1 MKLNRSVLILTGD
14 NTVIQQEPIRGT
26 IIIVV
31 TVIKCNVIRKP
42 GNREDLQP
50 DVYKVQQHKWNL
62 IKPDRWLYVLTANM
76 AAICL
81 TFGIQT
87 HICLYCLIPSDTVQI
102 SNIHYFWKKKL
113 LCIITKSVGM
123 HTLPFPL
130 MSGLCF
136 FQVGVCPLFIWFKV
150 VWKLNRSRWFPG
162 SWVAKPG
169 FSNAISEK
177 STHQTNPSTCHANTV
192 QYRWMWYFVQ
202 RLLPT
207 R

>member
-62 IKPDRWLYVLTANM
+62 IKPDRWLYVLTANK

-87 HICLYCLIPSDTVQI
+87 HMCLYCLIPSDTVQI

-130 MSGLCF
+130 MFGLCF
-136 FQVGVCPLFIWFKV
+136 FQVGVCPFFYLVQSGLKV
-150 VWKLNRSRWFPG
+150 ESLQV
-162 SWVAKPG
+162 
-169 FSNAISEK
+169 IS
-177 STHQTNPSTCHANTV
+177 
-192 QYRWMWYFVQ
+192 
-202 RLLPT
+202 RLLGSKT
-207 R
+207 RLFQCYQQKINTPNQSIYLPC